1 MIFFYI
7 EDNADSGVKI
17 QKAVCIFTG
26 FRNKGFGITY
36 TYVAADGLQNA
47 ANRYSWVQISFQEN
61 MGNHGGGCGLPMCSG
76 NGNGI
81 LIVFH
86 QLSKQFCPGK
96 HRYLTCNCFNQLR
109 IITADSS
116 SVNHTFNP
124 IYNIAG
130 LLSVKYAG
138 TLVFQLLS

>member
-1 MIFFYI
+1 MTDIFQVFEKVQMIFFYI

-86 QLSKQFCPGK
+86 QLSKQFCPCK
-96 HRYLTCNCFNQLR
+96 HRVSYVQRLQS
-109 IITADSS
+109 APDY
-116 SVNHTFNP
+116 H
-124 IYNIAG
+124 G
-130 LLSVKYAG
+130 
-138 TLVFQLLS
+138 